1 VDQQTNEAIMHGIIG
16 NGYVGGAMREVMGG
30 IAYDTDPD
38 RSDTGSIAELLAM
51 VEAVFISV
59 PTPMKPDGSCDTSIV
74 ESAVLWVRDFDPAMP
89 IAVRSTVPPGTCDR
103 LGVVFNP
110 EFLNQRNA
118 ARDFANSERIIL
130 GGDDGTFT
138 RIYRDHFKCPIL
150 GMTATEA
157 ELVKYGANI
166 AGATRVA
173 FANEVWQVAT
183 ALGAD
188 YSVVAETL
196 ARDKRLG
203 YCHWQVPG
211 PDGLLGFGG
220 ACFPKDINAWIA
232 ACDALSIKA
241 SVSQGAWDKSCELR
255 K

>member
-1 VDQQTNEAIMHGIIG
+1 MHGIIG
-16 NGYVGGAMREVMGG
+16 SGYVGGAMREVMGG
-30 IAYDTDPD
+30 ITYDIDPD
-38 RSDTGSIAELLAM
+38 RSDVSTIAGLVSM
-51 VEAVFISV
+51 VDGIFISV
-59 PTPMKPDGSCDTSIV
+59 PTPMAEDGSCDTSIV
-74 ESAVLWVRDFDPAMP
+74 EQVIDEVRQFDANKP
-89 IAVRSTVPPGTCDR
+89 IAVRSTVPPGTCER

-118 ARDFANSERIIL
+118 ARDFRNSDRIIL

-138 RIYRDHFKCPIL
+138 AIYRRYFNCPIL

-173 FANEVWQVAT
+173 FANEIWQVAQ
-183 ALGAD
+183 ALEAD
-188 YSVVAETL
+188 YSIVADVL
-196 ARDKRLG
+196 AHDKRLG

-232 ACDALSIKA
+232 LSR
-241 SVSQGAWDKSCELR
+241 SLGLRPTVSEGAWAKCCELR
-255 K
+255 NE

>member
-1 VDQQTNEAIMHGIIG
+1 MHGIIG

-30 IAYDTDPD
+30 IAYDINPD

-59 PTPMKPDGSCDTSIV
+59 PTPMAEDGSCDTSMV
-74 ESAVLWVRDFDPAMP
+74 ETAVEWVRAFDDQMP
-89 IAVRSTVPPGTCDR
+89 IAVRSTVPPGTCQR

-110 EFLNQRNA
+110 EFLDQRNA
-118 ARDFANSERIIL
+118 VQDFRNSQRIIL

-138 RIYRDHFKCPIL
+138 AIYRQHFDCPIL
-150 GMTATEA
+150 QISATEA

-173 FANEVWQVAT
+173 WANELWQVAT

-188 YSVVAETL
+188 YGVVADVL
-196 ARDKRLG
+196 SQDKRLG
-203 YCHWQVPG
+203 YCHWRVPG

-232 ACDALSIKA
+232 LCRSMGIDPK
-241 SVSQGAWDKSCELR
+241 VSQGAWDKSCELR
-255 K
+255 DE

>member
-1 VDQQTNEAIMHGIIG
+1 MHGIIG

-30 IAYDTDPD
+30 VAYDIDPE
-38 RSDTGSIAELLAM
+38 RSDTGSVAEMLAM
-51 VEAVFISV
+51 VDAVFISV
-59 PTPMKPDGSCDTSIV
+59 PTPMAADGSCDTSLV
-74 ESAVLWVRDFDPAMP
+74 ETAVEWVRAFDDQMP
-89 IAVRSTVPPGTCDR
+89 IAVRSTVPPGTCER

-110 EFLNQRNA
+110 EFLDQRNSVQ
-118 ARDFANSERIIL
+118 DFRNSQRIIL

-138 RIYRDHFKCPIL
+138 AIYRQHFNCPIL
-150 GMTATEA
+150 GMSATEA
-157 ELVKYGANI
+157 ELVKYGANV

-173 FANEVWQVAT
+173 WANELWQVAT

-188 YSVVAETL
+188 YGIVADVL
-196 ARDKRLG
+196 SRDKRLG

-232 ACDALSIKA
+232 LCRSMGIDPK
-241 SVSQGAWDKSCELR
+241 VSKGAWDTSCELR